1 MYNNAFRA
9 TCLFEH
15 RVNITKVVLR
25 LSFMMKQNINARTP
39 LNFKGSLEISNLR
52 TSNKQHHESINNKF
66 WDHAHYTK
74 NDNYALLVGA

>member
-1 MYNNAFRA
+1 
-9 TCLFEH
+9 
-15 RVNITKVVLR
+15 
-25 LSFMMKQNINARTP
+25 MMKQNINARTT
-39 LNFKGSLEISNLR
+39 LKFKGLLETSNLR